1 MTASKGN
8 RCDVCHKSFAC
19 RRYVVKHMA
28 RVHSKEKEDRKP
40 LECAICGKSF
50 PRLSHLQRHQ
60 LIHIKE
66 REWGCPFCEQ
76 SFVQKPH
83 LMRHIG
89 RWHAS
94 HERTGL
100 EAKIA
105 ANKWRG
111 DDKPIDVVLPENSEK
126 GAITAQQ
133 CGDLVARFLCV
144 QCGSTFDNRTDLQR
158 HSTNTHRPMK
168 CSHCGDTFDGFA
180 KLRAHQLRRRD
191 HVHVCRCGASFN
203 RFSELRTHR
212 DCCRKRGSF
221 FCLVCERVFTQRVQ
235 LDRHWNRQHFTNA
248 QCTRCGWV
256 AATPLRRAEHALE
269 VHKSVVCGYC
279 DQIDPAIDHVSTVHW
294 KRLSKS
300 MPLKKKVEPT
310 AESAPNN
317 VTKADAEENT
327 GQSRIAVEIELQ
339 DVNGAVAMEQSSAE
353 SACVT
358 SSESSS
364 DLETEGESCLEEGAA
379 SAKDADNPDRC
390 VVSPTPNPAQ
400 EQSYVNVV
408 LSVPD
413 DVVDEFRFGER
424 LPPEF
429 QRLFPELATARVCI
443 VEPFAGQKRFLSL
456 HIPVTRPA
464 EASAEAERLLT
475 VPIYV

>member
-1 MTASKGN
+1 MWFSGLIVTA
-8 RCDVCHKSFAC
+8 
-19 RRYVVKHMA
+19 
-28 RVHSKEKEDRKP
+28 
-40 LECAICGKSF
+40 
-50 PRLSHLQRHQ
+50 
-60 LIHIKE
+60 
-66 REWGCPFCEQ
+66 
-76 SFVQKPH
+76 
-83 LMRHIG
+83 
-89 RWHAS
+89 
-94 HERTGL
+94 
-100 EAKIA
+100 A
-105 ANKWRG
+105 ANEDPSSVWFASEF
-111 DDKPIDVVLPENSEK
+111 LPS
-126 GAITAQQ
+126 
-133 CGDLVARFLCV
+133 
-144 QCGSTFDNRTDLQR
+144 
-158 HSTNTHRPMK
+158 
-168 CSHCGDTFDGFA
+168 
-180 KLRAHQLRRRD
+180 
-191 HVHVCRCGASFN
+191 
-203 RFSELRTHR
+203 
-212 DCCRKRGSF
+212 
-221 FCLVCERVFTQRVQ
+221 VFR
-235 LDRHWNRQHFTNA
+235 
-248 QCTRCGWV
+248 
-256 AATPLRRAEHALE
+256 
-269 VHKSVVCGYC
+269 CGYC

-429 QRLFPELATARVCI
+429 QRLFPELATARVMQISAKLLGGKDDVVTFDLMAECQI
-443 VEPFAGQKRFLSL
+443 RHLKRKLADEFLLPFGSFKVLNAGKPLHDDEVELPAAGLKDG
-456 HIPVTRPA
+456 A
-464 EASAEAERLLT
+464 KLT
-475 VPIYV
+475 VVINSGEAADITPEMESRMKVILGELATPINMLRLQRSIQNYVNFMSLDDINRFARKREV